1 MSRAASRLCCSFS
14 STSAPLL
21 SVLGSFTEGHIDGEE
36 SRELS
41 SRHIGSSQPAL
52 RFRLQIAMSEKDN
65 SFCAWH
71 SRSGPLRK
79 RFNGDSSPGR

>member
-1 MSRAASRLCCSFS
+1 MSRAASRLCCSAA

-21 SVLGSFTEGHIDGEE
+21 SFLGSFPGGHIGGEE
-36 SRELS
+36 PRELGS
-41 SRHIGSSQPAL
+41 SHIGASQPAL
-52 RFRLQIAMSEKDN
+52 RFRLKTGENDN

-79 RFNGDSSPGR
+79 RFSGDSSPGG